1 MRKLFTLALAVLAS
15 ASMWAQEE
23 IIKVELS
30 GDKGSTQT
38 VTGTIGGT
46 CAVNSLGSSAPYKLN
61 SNGAYVALTLTSGN
75 FEARDLVTITG
86 ADKAH
91 QIYYGEA
98 GSGTFL
104 CTTASPSSGIIT
116 CTLKGLPEGQ
126 NTIYVYRSS
135 SSYNGKL
142 TTMAVSRPAPLPETG
157 DGDIIYTMSKGSAV
171 VSGDE
176 TVGHLSAN
184 FSEIATSTLAVE
196 SSDAKDSYCGRIT
209 GQTVD
214 FSEDNY
220 VQLGFTV
227 ADGYI
232 FKPSAASIA
241 LQANTDAMKA
251 KVVIADDA
259 TTIESDE
266 LALAN
271 GSDVDA
277 AFAADA
283 FNGKKLEGNVTITI
297 YFWGIAS
304 KRAYI
309 KSPLTIS
316 GTVELGCTPPSEQV
330 VLTLDTTKN
339 QGEGL
344 YVGDKVKFNI
354 SGAGSG
360 ADITITGKNDET
372 ITANEWTAVIG
383 EHTFILNQEDKDN
396 ICGITKEIKLVVAGT
411 DKVESAV
418 VSGPSG
424 TYLGKE
430 TTLTCTA
437 ENATD
442 YQWYKGGTKI
452 DGATSAEYS
461 FTPDAVGDLVFYCEA
476 WNKFNNGT
484 PVKSAD
490 FAVTVT
496 EGVCG
501 VLAELKVTGEKTG
514 TLSGEFTGTPSVSV
528 DKNGVDYEGQ
538 TGYKLKAQDSHVGF
552 TLTDGTLK
560 AKDKV
565 IVYVTKVSDGKK
577 LQIFSDK
584 GNTLI
589 AETEDLVLGANTFV
603 LGDDA
608 EDATGVFVYRVLG
621 GTEGAQYNAYIASV
635 TLKRPCGE
643 ESSDATLKSLTVG
656 EDEIELVEGK
666 FDYEY
671 EVPADYTDAEF
682 AIAFELN
689 DAKATADKKSPLQT
703 LVPDAGNSIEVA
715 INVTAEDGTKA
726 TYTITITKPEEA
738 KSDDASIKELKIEN
752 EVITAVNDTFSYEV
766 PAEANLSDASVEFVL
781 NHENATASKKSPFL
795 VKVPASGEAATEEEL
810 VVTAE
815 DEITIKTYIISV
827 SRAAEEQGLWDVQ
840 GDKVQSTKVLRDG
853 QMYILRGEKTYTIVG
868 AEMK

>member
-15 ASMWAQEE
+15 ASMWAETTT
-23 IIKVELS
+23 LPTSNS
-30 GDKGSTQT
+30 GLTNGTTKYEWSNDNSQVAGNVLYWATRAS
-38 VTGTIGGT
+38 VT
-46 CAVNSLGSSAPYKLN
+46 A
-61 SNGAYVALTLTSGN
+61 
-75 FEARDLVTITG
+75 
-86 ADKAH
+86 
-91 QIYYGEA
+91 
-98 GSGTFL
+98 
-104 CTTASPSSGIIT
+104 
-116 CTLKGLPEGQ
+116 
-126 NTIYVYRSS
+126 
-135 SSYNGKL
+135 
-142 TTMAVSRPAPLPETG
+142 
-157 DGDIIYTMSKGSAV
+157 
-171 VSGDE
+171 DE
-176 TVGHLSAN
+176 TVGLRPNQLGIAIQVTAAVKLTFNVTSN
-184 FSEIATSTLAVE
+184 TTSERT
-196 SSDAKDSYCGRIT
+196 IT
-209 GQTVD
+209 GQVYTPTDELFYVWKNTEIG
-214 FSEDNY
+214 SSLENY
-220 VQLGFTV
+220 VLAVNAKDAGSMTAEEAAIHANATLGAMTSQKDANKKVLIGETADSKV
-227 ADGYI
+227 ATAYG
-232 FKPSAASIA
+232 SAISHTCPNVKNESNSFDIDLVAGKYLIYLTSTGGSIGI
-241 LQANTDAMKA
+241 K
-251 KVVIADDA
+251 
-259 TTIESDE
+259 TIDIVSSCS
-266 LALAN
+266 N
-271 GSDVDA
+271 P
-277 AFAADA
+277 
-283 FNGKKLEGNVTITI
+283 LE
-297 YFWGIAS
+297 
-304 KRAYI
+304 
-309 KSPLTIS
+309 P
-316 GTVELGCTPPSEQV
+316 V
-330 VLTLDTTKN
+330 VLTLDTAKS
-339 QGEGL
+339 EASGL
-344 YVGDKVKFNI
+344 YVGDEVTFNI

-360 ADITITGKNDET
+360 AEISLTGGNSESIVSNK
-372 ITANEWTAVIG
+372 WTATEG
-383 EHTFILNQEDKDN
+383 EHTFVLSQDVKDGVCGNEIEVKLN
-396 ICGITKEIKLVVAGT
+396 VASKT
-411 DKVESAV
+411 PVSAV
-418 VSGPSG
+418 TVSGPSG
-424 TYLGKE
+424 TYLDKE

-490 FAVTVT
+490 FTVTVT

-608 EDATGVFVYRVLG
+608 EGATGVFVYRVLG

-656 EDEIELVEGK
+656 EDDITLEEGK

-671 EVPADYTDAEF
+671 EVPADYTDAEL

-815 DEITIKTYIISV
+815 DGVTEKTYIISV

-840 GDKVQSTKVLRDG
+840 GNKVQSTKVLRDG

-868 AEMK
+868 AEMQ

>member
-15 ASMWAQEE
+15 ASMWAAEAA
-23 IIKVELS
+23 
-30 GDKGSTQT
+30 GA
-38 VTGTIGGT
+38 GTYSVDGKKPGNT
-46 CAVNSLGSSAPYKLN
+46 NRFYKLG
-61 SNGAYVALTLTSGN
+61 NGAYIHRQNNSSWTDGLGMKLTADNQNGVAIYVNNSMKITALVKKKENKNASSVSFNVYSITDGATV
-75 FEARDLVTITG
+75 FEALETGTDNKTEVTIEYDATPIATFGTSFDALENKASEEKSTDEANLTAGYYYIVG
-86 ADKAH
+86 ADDGVG
-91 QIYYGEA
+91 IC
-98 GSGTFL
+98 FL
-104 CTTASPSSGIIT
+104 YSI
-116 CTLKGLPEGQ
+116 
-126 NTIYVYRSS
+126 
-135 SSYNGKL
+135 
-142 TTMAVSRPAPLPETG
+142 
-157 DGDIIYTMSKGSAV
+157 
-171 VSGDE
+171 
-176 TVGHLSAN
+176 
-184 FSEIATSTLAVE
+184 TLAAGCE
-196 SSDAKDSYCGRIT
+196 APGT
-209 GQTVD
+209 
-214 FSEDNY
+214 
-220 VQLGFTV
+220 
-227 ADGYI
+227 
-232 FKPSAASIA
+232 A
-241 LQANTDAMKA
+241 LSLK
-251 KVVIADDA
+251 
-259 TTIESDE
+259 
-266 LALAN
+266 
-271 GSDVDA
+271 
-277 AFAADA
+277 
-283 FNGKKLEGNVTITI
+283 
-297 YFWGIAS
+297 
-304 KRAYI
+304 
-309 KSPLTIS
+309 
-316 GTVELGCTPPSEQV
+316 
-330 VLTLDTTKN
+330 LDTTKSE
-339 QGEGL
+339 GSGL
-344 YVGDKVKFNI
+344 YAGDKITFTI
-354 SGAGSG
+354 SGGNGAETSMTLDGAAFAG
-360 ADITITGKNDET
+360 T
-372 ITANEWTAVIG
+372 EWTATEG
-383 EHTFILNQEDKDN
+383 EHTFVLSQDVKDGVCGNEIEVKLN
-396 ICGITKEIKLVVAGT
+396 VASKT
-411 DKVESAV
+411 PVSAAT

-424 TYLGKE
+424 TYLDKE
-430 TTLTCTA
+430 TTLTCEA

-584 GNTLI
+584 CNTLI

-608 EDATGVFVYRVLG
+608 EGATGVFVYRVLG

-656 EDEIELVEGK
+656 EDEIELVEGT

-726 TYTITITKPEEA
+726 TYTITITKQEEA

-781 NHENATASKKSPFL
+781 NHENAKASKKSPFL

-815 DEITIKTYIISV
+815 DEITTKTYIISV

>member
-424 TYLGKE
+424 TYLDKE

-490 FAVTVT
+490 FTVTVT

-501 VLAELKVTGEKTG
+501 ILIKASRTGSQVATVDAESVVGGTAETTMTSDKLDKKNMFGVTLA
-514 TLSGEFTGTPSVSV
+514 
-528 DKNGVDYEGQ
+528 
-538 TGYKLKAQDSHVGF
+538 
-552 TLTDGTLK
+552 DGTFKEGDKFMMNIIGAADVAGSLK
-560 AKDKV
+560 L
-565 IVYVTKVSDGKK
+565 Y
-577 LQIFSDK
+577 SDK
-584 GNTLI
+584 GRSDLI
-589 AETEDLVLGANTFV
+589 CEITENIDG
-603 LGDDA
+603 
-608 EDATGVFVYRVLG
+608 TGLKQWALPAAINGKNSLYVVRGNV
-621 GTEGAQYNAYIASV
+621 TDWNAKFNYIAV
-635 TLKRPCGE
+635 KRPCGE

-656 EDEIELVEGK
+656 EDEIELVEGT

-671 EVPADYTDAEF
+671 EVPAKYKADDELVIT
-682 AIAFELN
+682 FELN
-689 DAKATADKKSPLQT
+689 NAKAVADKTSGYKI
-703 LVPDAGNSIEVA
+703 LVTDGMNKTETIA
-715 INVTAEDGTKA
+715 VTAEDGTKA

-781 NHENATASKKSPFL
+781 NHENATASKTSPFL

-815 DEITIKTYIISV
+815 DEITTKTYIISV
-827 SRAAEEQGLWDVQ
+827 SRAAEEQGLWDINDGV
-840 GDKVQSTKVLRDG
+840 KATKVVRDG

>member
-15 ASMWAQEE
+15 ASMWAGVTVFTEASQETTDGSYTIYGSNSSGSAQSSVIFPDPAAE
-23 IIKVELS
+23 EGFPVGTQAKATYFNKISGTGDLGAKLAENKRVAIKGLLKGDIITVYWFATNTTNTTLTMSYATDAAKGAKLYDGATQNPVVAKTVYSTEL
-30 GDKGSTQT
+30 
-38 VTGTIGGT
+38 
-46 CAVNSLGSSAPYKLN
+46 P
-61 SNGAYVALTLTSGN
+61 ALT
-75 FEARDLVTITG
+75 DDDIDKITNG
-86 ADKAH
+86 
-91 QIYYGEA
+91 YNESA
-98 GSGTFL
+98 GL
-104 CTTASPSSGIIT
+104 AYISS
-116 CTLKGLPEGQ
+116 
-126 NTIYVYRSS
+126 NNAIYVY
-135 SSYNGKL
+135 
-142 TTMAVSRPAPLPETG
+142 AVKIAAGCEAPTE
-157 DGDIIYTMSKGSAV
+157 A
-171 VSGDE
+171 
-176 TVGHLSAN
+176 LS
-184 FSEIATSTLAVE
+184 LA
-196 SSDAKDSYCGRIT
+196 
-209 GQTVD
+209 
-214 FSEDNY
+214 
-220 VQLGFTV
+220 
-227 ADGYI
+227 
-232 FKPSAASIA
+232 
-241 LQANTDAMKA
+241 
-251 KVVIADDA
+251 
-259 TTIESDE
+259 
-266 LALAN
+266 
-271 GSDVDA
+271 
-277 AFAADA
+277 
-283 FNGKKLEGNVTITI
+283 
-297 YFWGIAS
+297 
-304 KRAYI
+304 
-309 KSPLTIS
+309 
-316 GTVELGCTPPSEQV
+316 
-330 VLTLDTTKN
+330 LDTTKSE
-339 QGEGL
+339 GSGL
-344 YVGDKVKFNI
+344 YAGDKITFTI
-354 SGAGSG
+354 SGGNGAETSMTLDGAAFAG
-360 ADITITGKNDET
+360 T
-372 ITANEWTAVIG
+372 EWTATEG
-383 EHTFILNQEDKDN
+383 EHTFVLSQDVKDGVCGDEIEVKLN
-396 ICGITKEIKLVVAGT
+396 VASKT
-411 DKVESAV
+411 PVSAV
-418 VSGPSG
+418 TVSGPSG

-430 TTLTCTA
+430 TTLTCEA

-490 FAVTVT
+490 FTVTVT

-608 EDATGVFVYRVLG
+608 EGATGVFVYRVLG

-656 EDEIELVEGK
+656 EDDITLEEGK

-671 EVPADYTDAEF
+671 EVPADYTDTEL

-689 DAKATADKKSPLQT
+689 DAKATADKKSPLQK

-726 TYTITITKPEEA
+726 TYTITITKPEKA

-781 NHENATASKKSPFL
+781 NHENATASKTSPFL